1 MILSPCL
8 ACRRTARVPSMPAVA
23 RRLLLLLVAAM
34 VTLASCG
41 GGGSPTLA
49 KHPSR
54 TPSRVSTVPAT
65 FSQVAQP
72 VGSTLGIYPSPLAAA
87 PSQTYPN
94 PWRLDDDPR
103 YPVAQV
109 FLVTRRAGDWLQV
122 LLPVRPNGTTGW
134 VRAADVHVTLDPYRV
149 KVELGARQVTVLDGA
164 TVVVRGPTAV
174 GAPAT
179 PSPLGLYYLRVLLRA
194 ADPNT
199 VYGPYAFGLSGHS
212 DVLTSFNG
220 GDGELGLHGNN
231 DASVLG
237 KDITHGCIRMANDAI
252 TKLAG
257 LLPLGTPV
265 EIDP

>member
-1 MILSPCL
+1 
-8 ACRRTARVPSMPAVA
+8 MPAVA
-23 RRLLLLLVAAM
+23 RRPLLLLVAAM
-34 VTLASCG
+34 VVCASCG
-41 GGGSPTLA
+41 GGGGGPTLA
-49 KHPSR
+49 RRRSGA
-54 TPSRVSTVPAT
+54 TPSTVPT
-65 FSQVAQP
+65 LPPTISQVVRP
-72 VGSTLGIYPSPLAAA
+72 VGSTIGIYSSPGAAA

-94 PWRLDDDPR
+94 PWLLDNDAR

-109 FLVTRRAGDWLQV
+109 FLVTRRGGDWLQV

-134 VRAADVHVTLDPYRV
+134 VRAADVHVILDQYRV
-149 KVELGARQVTVLDGA
+149 KVELGARRISVLDGA
-164 TVVVRGPTAV
+164 TVLIQGPIAV

-179 PSPLGLYYLRVLLRA
+179 PTPTGLYYLRVLLRA
-194 ADPNT
+194 SDPNT

-237 KDITHGCIRMANDAI
+237 NDITHGCIRMANDAI
-252 TKLAG
+252 TKLAA

>member
-1 MILSPCL
+1 M
-8 ACRRTARVPSMPAVA
+8 AAVA
-23 RRLLLLLVAAM
+23 RRPSLLLVAAI

-41 GGGSPTLA
+41 GGGGSPTLT
-49 KHPSR
+49 KRPSR
-54 TPSRVSTVPAT
+54 TTPSTVPALPPT
-65 FSQVAQP
+65 ISQVARP
-72 VGSTLGIYPSPLAAA
+72 VGSTVGIYPFPGAAT

-94 PWRLDDDPR
+94 PWLLDNDPR
-103 YPVAQV
+103 HPVAQV
-109 FLVTRRAGDWLQV
+109 FLVTRRASDWLQV

-134 VRAADVHVTLDPYRV
+134 VRAADVHVTPDQYRV
-149 KVELGARQVTVLDGA
+149 KVELGGRRITLLDGA
-164 TVVVRGPTAV
+164 TVLVQGSIAV

-179 PSPLGLYYLRVLLRA
+179 PTPLGLYYLRVLLRA
-194 ADPNT
+194 ATPNT

-220 GDGELGLHGNN
+220 GDAELGLHGNN

-237 KDITHGCIRMANDAI
+237 KDITHGCVRMANDAI

>member
-1 MILSPCL
+1 
-8 ACRRTARVPSMPAVA
+8 VA
-23 RRLLLLLVAAM
+23 RHPLLLLLLVAGM
-34 VTLASCG
+34 VALAGCG
-41 GGGSPTLA
+41 GGGASSTLA
-49 KHPSR
+49 KRPLRAPS
-54 TPSRVSTVPAT
+54 TVPTVPAT

-72 VGSTLGIYPSPLAAA
+72 VGSTIGIYPSPGAAT

-109 FLVTRRAGDWLQV
+109 FLVTGRARDWLQV
-122 LLPVRPNGTTGW
+122 LLPVRPNGNTGW
-134 VRAADVHVTLDPYRV
+134 VRAADVHVTPDQYRV
-149 KVELGARQVTVLDGA
+149 KVELGARRITVLDGT
-164 TVVVRGPTAV
+164 TVLVQGLVAV
-174 GAPAT
+174 GAPPT
-179 PSPLGLYYLRVLLRA
+179 PTPLGLYYLRVLLRA

-212 DVLTSFNG
+212 DALTSFNG
-220 GDGELGLHGNN
+220 GDAELGLHGNN

-257 LLPLGTPV
+257 VLPLGTPV